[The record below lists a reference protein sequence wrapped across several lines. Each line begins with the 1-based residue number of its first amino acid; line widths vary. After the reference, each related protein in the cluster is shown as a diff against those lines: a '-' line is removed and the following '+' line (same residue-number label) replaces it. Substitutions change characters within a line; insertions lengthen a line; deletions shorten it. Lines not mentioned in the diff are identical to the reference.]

1 MIRYYRELEN
11 PYGFM
16 LPLIKRDKEKTK
28 YVALKRKDL
37 PLNFFDNYEYLIK
50 TIKYIDNLIRTLD
63 LGKIAERID
72 EKVPYDKYGNF
83 DYKSYSN
90 DYQMLI
96 ELENICEMP
105 EKDELLKTSSGIVS
119 VLEFY
124 KSALSVLIYLYP
136 ETKDKWHD
144 IVELFPKALNE
155 FEIYNNIKYEDSSG
169 IADAVILPNS
179 WYITAFGDLYNS
191 RYGHK
196 EATLVHPYNNIKESI
211 LSGTPIKSISNL
223 LNKRQEII
231 RNGFINY
238 IDFSEYL
245 NYEANPPHILKSS
258 EGIPITYEPRI
269 VKAVLGVISAQ
280 ICFYSFFKNLQMNTN
295 NPKKEFKRLN
305 EMTKNNPDDRDF
317 RDIFVR
323 CAGFYKI
330 ETTLEKTITT
340 SSFTPFEDL
349 PEYLKRGWDVCII
362 PPIIVNSEKG
372 IISELDMNSLLVE
385 RYLERYL
392 EKYDKVKESGYG
404 RIYRKLPHQKPVRQN
419 F

>member
-1 MIRYYRELEN
+1 
-11 PYGFM
+11 
-16 LPLIKRDKEKTK
+16 
-28 YVALKRKDL
+28 
-37 PLNFFDNYEYLIK
+37 
-50 TIKYIDNLIRTLD
+50 
-63 LGKIAERID
+63 
-72 EKVPYDKYGNF
+72 
-83 DYKSYSN
+83 
-90 DYQMLI
+90 
-96 ELENICEMP
+96 
-105 EKDELLKTSSGIVS
+105 
-119 VLEFY
+119 
-124 KSALSVLIYLYP
+124 
-136 ETKDKWHD
+136 
-144 IVELFPKALNE
+144 
-155 FEIYNNIKYEDSSG
+155 
-169 IADAVILPNS
+169 
-179 WYITAFGDLYNS
+179 
-191 RYGHK
+191 
-196 EATLVHPYNNIKESI
+196 
-211 LSGTPIKSISNL
+211 
-223 LNKRQEII
+223 
-231 RNGFINY
+231 
-238 IDFSEYL
+238 
-245 NYEANPPHILKSS
+245 
-258 EGIPITYEPRI
+258 
-269 VKAVLGVISAQ
+269 
-280 ICFYSFFKNLQMNTN
+280 MNTN